1 MPTKKAKVK
10 KERTLSYTNKF
21 LKKEIKFKPIEGE
34 VVASLKPQTQENEML
49 RNLADKAMEVSEGY
63 NLERGF
69 AILKVSEIARANNGG
84 DMLDKN
90 PDVLN
95 YLPAVK
101 DDDGLTRY
109 FLPDEFTVQFKED
122 VSKAQAKKILEA
134 QDCPILEEQ
143 RTEGYYTVAVPEGKG
158 LFEMLN
164 KFSELADVAFAEP
177 SEVSTNSMDLIPG
190 DASFN
195 LLWGL
200 RNTGQTVNSVSGTS
214 DADIDATEA
223 WDITQGDPDVIVAVI
238 DTGCDL
244 NHPDLAV
251 NLLPR
256 GTEDWDFAD
265 LADPSPD
272 DLNGH
277 GTHVSGTVAAVN
289 NTIGVLGVAPKCKI
303 MPLRVNLTAG
313 LNQNRADAIN
323 YVAGRATANPGKRY
337 VINCSWRM
345 NGDHAGVRNAIQNAV
360 ARNVVVVFAAGNA
373 NTNVDVTPQYPG
385 IYPEVISVAATGQ
398 SDTRASFSNFG
409 TKVDVSA
416 PGVNIFSTLP
426 DDTHTFMD
434 GTSMASPHVAGLAAL
449 IWSRNEGLTNAQV
462 RSIIE
467 TTCDNIDAR
476 NPGFVGLL
484 GKGRIN
490 AFSALKATPPPILP
504 FQVVRRFRFPQTNA
518 GSSSTLAFVK
528 RFRVGGI
535 VRPVLMFLTQ
545 RAFSEPIFYLNPANG
560 AVLGSVVPAG
570 NQTIGSLDWDG
581 TNIRVANVTTGSG
594 FINTVNPFT
603 GAQLASMA
611 VPPGRGEAMAI
622 TGSRVYYSNVGRI
635 YKINLSTGAVEGS
648 ILSPGSECRALAIR
662 NSSLLRPLRL
672 FSCKSTTGEI
682 FVINPTTGFIH
693 GIMNAPGGGTA
704 QCEGLAYDSTNNE
717 LYVANQSENMIYVC
731 KLGF

>member
-21 LKKEIKFKPIEGE
+21 LKKEIKFKPIDGE
-34 VVASLKPQTQENEML
+34 VVASLKPQTQESEL
-49 RNLADKAMEVSEGY
+49 LSRLSGEAMEVSEGY

-69 AILKVSEIARANNGG
+69 AILKVSEIARTDNGG
-84 DMLDKN
+84 DTLDKN

-95 YLPAVK
+95 FLPAVK

-109 FLPDEFTVQFKED
+109 FLPDEFTVQFNED
-122 VSKAQAKKILEA
+122 VTKAQAKKILEA
-134 QDCPILEEQ
+134 QNCPILEEQ
-143 RTEGYYTVAVPEGKG
+143 RTEGYFTVAVPEGKG

-164 KFSELADVAFAEP
+164 KFSELEEVTFAEP
-177 SEVSTNSMDLIPG
+177 SEISTNSMDLIPS

-200 RNTGQTVNSVSGTS
+200 RNTGQSVNGVSGTS
-214 DADIDATEA
+214 DADIDAVEA

-244 NHPDLAV
+244 NHPDLLA
-251 NLLPR
+251 NLLAR
-256 GTEDWDFAD
+256 GAEDWDFAD
-265 LADPSPD
+265 LGDSSPD
-272 DLNGH
+272 DLDGH

-289 NTIGVLGVAPKCKI
+289 NSIGVLGVAPKCKI
-303 MPLRVNLTAG
+303 MPLRINLTAG
-313 LNQNRADAIN
+313 MNQNRADAIN

-385 IYPEVISVAATGQ
+385 VYPEVISVAATGQ

-462 RSIIE
+462 RGIIE
-467 TTCDNIDAR
+467 ANCDNIDVK

-484 GKGRIN
+484 GKGRVN
-490 AFSALKATPPPILP
+490 ASKALKATPPPQLP
-504 FQVVRRFRFPQTNA
+504 FKVVRKFKFPQLNA
-518 GSSSTLAFVK
+518 GSSSALTFVK
-528 RFRVGGI
+528 RFKVGGI

-545 RAFSEPIFYLNPANG
+545 KAFSESIYYLNPATG

-581 TNIRVANVTTGSG
+581 TNIRVANVTNGSG
-594 FINTVNPFT
+594 FINTINPFS

-611 VPPGRGEAMAI
+611 VPAGRGEAMAI

-635 YKINLSTGAVEGS
+635 FKINLGTGAVEGS
-648 ILSPGSECRALAIR
+648 ILSPGGECRDLAAR
-662 NSSLLRPLRL
+662 SRFLMPLRL
-672 FSCKSTTGEI
+672 FSCKSSTGEI
-682 FVINPTTGFIH
+682 FVINPATGFIH

-704 QCEGLAYDSTNNE
+704 QCEGIAYDSANNE